1 MLLTKWQHLV
11 TKEKYTVGKTGNHK
25 HIKIAA
31 IFPRHSWSS
40 NRLNKAK
47 QQKCLPAPMFL
58 TFFRL
63 SYENILLKTG
73 RIRIPQINSDSYF
86 GSGTALLD

>member
-47 QQKCLPAPMFL
+47 QQVLYTKNCTVYILRL
-58 TFFRL
+58 YEYTNFFV
-63 SYENILLKTG
+63 
-73 RIRIPQINSDSYF
+73 
-86 GSGTALLD
+86 

>member
-31 IFPRHSWSS
+31 IFSRHSWSS

-47 QQKCLPAPMFL
+47 QQVLYTVYIL
-58 TFFRL
+58 RLYEYTNFFV
-63 SYENILLKTG
+63 
-73 RIRIPQINSDSYF
+73 
-86 GSGTALLD
+86 

>member
-1 MLLTKWQHLV
+1 
-11 TKEKYTVGKTGNHK
+11 
-25 HIKIAA
+25 
-31 IFPRHSWSS
+31 
-40 NRLNKAK
+40 
-47 QQKCLPAPMFL
+47 MFL

>member
-31 IFPRHSWSS
+31 IFSRHSWSS
-40 NRLNKAK
+40 NRLNKTK
-47 QQKCLPAPMFL
+47 QQVYCTVYILRL
-58 TFFRL
+58 YEYTNFFV
-63 SYENILLKTG
+63 
-73 RIRIPQINSDSYF
+73 
-86 GSGTALLD
+86 